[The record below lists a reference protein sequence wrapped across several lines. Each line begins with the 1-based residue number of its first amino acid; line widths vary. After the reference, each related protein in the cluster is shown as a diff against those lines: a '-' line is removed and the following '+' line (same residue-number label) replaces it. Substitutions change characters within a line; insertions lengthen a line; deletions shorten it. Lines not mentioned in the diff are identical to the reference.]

1 MSKDYVFDS
10 YALLALLEDEKG
22 ADLIAG
28 ILTKQENQVYL
39 SIINMGEIYYL
50 LLRRKGMEQ
59 AEKVIESVALD
70 DAIVVAE
77 ASWDRVRA
85 AAAAA
90 VKAEGGLSY
99 AVAFAVAL
107 AKELNAP
114 LLTGDP
120 EIITKAEN
128 YGIQV
133 LIV

>member
-1 MSKDYVFDS
+1 MSKSYVFDS

-85 AAAAA
+85 AAL

-99 AVAFAVAL
+99 ADAFAVSL

-133 LIV
+133 LVV

>member
-28 ILTKQENQVYL
+28 ILSMQENQIYL

-50 LLRRKGMEQ
+50 LLRRKGIEQ
-59 AEKVIESVALD
+59 AEKVIESVTLD
-70 DAIVVAE
+70 DAIIVAD

-85 AAAAA
+85 AAA
-90 VKAEGGLSY
+90 VKAEGGLYY
-99 AVAFAVAL
+99 ADAFAVAL

-120 EIITKAEN
+120 EIIIKAEN
-128 YGIQV
+128 YGIRV
-133 LIV
+133 LVV

>member
-1 MSKDYVFDS
+1 MSKRYVFDS

-28 ILTKQENQVYL
+28 ILTEQENQIYL
-39 SIINMGEIYYL
+39 SIISMGEIYYL
-50 LLRRKGMEQ
+50 LLRIKGMEQ

-70 DAIVVAE
+70 DAIAVAE

-85 AAAAA
+85 AAS

-99 AVAFAVAL
+99 ADAFAVAL

-120 EIITKAEN
+120 EIIAKAEN
-128 YGIQV
+128 YGIKV
-133 LIV
+133 LVV

>member
-77 ASWDRVRA
+77 ASWNRVR
-85 AAAAA
+85 AAAA